1 MAGAVAASRDPA
13 ARPRTPPPLPPPQ
26 LRTSRNFCLD
36 VTLLAI
42 LLALGLYIYKV
53 AANK

>member
-1 MAGAVAASRDPA
+1 MGEVSAAA
-13 ARPRTPPPLPPPQ
+13 PRSPTLPSPLQ

-36 VTLLAI
+36 ITLLAI